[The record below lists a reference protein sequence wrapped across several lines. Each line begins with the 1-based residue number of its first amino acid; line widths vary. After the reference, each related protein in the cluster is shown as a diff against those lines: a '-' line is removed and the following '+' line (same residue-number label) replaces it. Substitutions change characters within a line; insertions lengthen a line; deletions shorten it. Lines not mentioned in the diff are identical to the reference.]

1 MNLLCAIVLS
11 LNKDAFS
18 FWSETKRVKKKK
30 RCHLLHFRGSCNVL
44 CRKLAA
50 DHTFDLAGREK
61 AKLWIKLDTIL
72 GPDLCL
78 SVINA

>member
-1 MNLLCAIVLS
+1 M
-11 LNKDAFS
+11 
-18 FWSETKRVKKKK
+18 
-30 RCHLLHFRGSCNVL
+30 L

>member
-1 MNLLCAIVLS
+1 MNCGIYCVLS

-18 FWSETKRVKKKK
+18 FWSETKRVKKK
-30 RCHLLHFRGSCNVL
+30 RCHLFHFGGSCNVL

-50 DHTFDLAGREK
+50 DRTFELADREK

-72 GPDLCL
+72 GPDLRL